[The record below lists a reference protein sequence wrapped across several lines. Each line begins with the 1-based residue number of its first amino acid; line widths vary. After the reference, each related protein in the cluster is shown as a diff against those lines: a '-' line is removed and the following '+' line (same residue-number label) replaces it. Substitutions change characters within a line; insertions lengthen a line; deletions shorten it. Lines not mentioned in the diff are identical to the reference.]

1 VSDGRRL
8 LVTFLAEDWRDA
20 VRGRLLGDRRVGI
33 DVRANR
39 APRELSVDCYEL
51 VVRSSDHTL
60 LRESLVEV
68 ARDAGVDLASSER
81 VCIGAPSISS

>member
-1 VSDGRRL
+1 VIAASGSTCERI
-8 LVTFLAEDWRDA
+8 VHLASY
-20 VRGRLLGDRRVGI
+20 
-33 DVRANR
+33 
-39 APRELSVDCYEL
+39 PVDCYEL

-68 ARDAGVDLASSER
+68 ARDAESIWRSSER